1 MFKQAIKSVKAN
13 QDLLIDVSDQIWEF
27 AELGFEEFKS
37 SKLLIK
43 TLNDAGFS
51 VKSNIADIPTAF
63 YADYGKGKPVIG
75 ILGEYD
81 ALPGLVRKS
90 NHQERF

>member
-1 MFKQAIKSVKAN
+1 MFRQAIKSVKTN
-13 QDLLIDVSDQIWEF
+13 QDLLIDVSDQIWGF

-43 TLNDAGFS
+43 TLNEAGFS
-51 VKSNIADIPTAF
+51 VNSNVTNMPTAF

-81 ALPGLVRKS
+81 ALPGLSQKT
-90 NHQERF
+90 